1 MKVKHV
7 FMAVKLVS
15 LYGVVFL
22 SFSFCK
28 WFIAA
33 FISMFALLAVT
44 MQKDE
49 TESDWMEY
57 VNEEE

>member
-1 MKVKHV
+1 MKVKYI
-7 FMAVKLVS
+7 FMAVKLAS

-22 SFSFCK
+22 SFSFCE
-28 WFIAA
+28 WFIAT
-33 FISMFALLAVT
+33 FISMFALLAIT

>member
-1 MKVKHV
+1 MKIKYI
-7 FMAVKLVS
+7 FMAVKLAS

-22 SFSFCK
+22 SFHFCE
-28 WFIAA
+28 WFVAI

>member
-1 MKVKHV
+1 
-7 FMAVKLVS
+7 MAVKLAS

-22 SFSFCK
+22 SFHFCE
-28 WFIAA
+28 WFVAI